1 MNITETATRSGAA
14 LHRAQERIE
23 DLGRTAGETLDEAR
37 HGTAAALESA
47 ASSVRTRGRQ
57 GAETI
62 GTLSESA
69 AGKLDSTAAYV
80 RSHDVGG
87 VLINLR
93 QAIGR
98 HPTGFLV
105 LAAGIGFLAGS
116 AVRRSKSFAEISPTR
131 KAHGCQPG

>member
-1 MNITETATRSGAA
+1 MNIKERTSRASEG
-14 LHRAQERIE
+14 LHRAQAHLE

-37 HGTAAALESA
+37 HGTAAALENA
-47 ASSVRTRGRQ
+47 ASSVRTTGRY

-87 VLINLR
+87 MLISLR
-93 QAIGR
+93 QVIGR

-116 AVRRSKSFAEISPTR
+116 AVRRNKSLE
-131 KAHGCQPG
+131 

>member
-1 MNITETATRSGAA
+1 MNITETASRSGAA
-14 LHRAQERIE
+14 LHRAQERVE
-23 DLGRTAGETLDEAR
+23 NLGRTAGETLDEAR
-37 HGTAAALESA
+37 HETAAALENA
-47 ASSVRTRGRQ
+47 ASSVRTTGRH

-62 GTLSESA
+62 GTLSENA

-87 VLINLR
+87 MLINLR
-93 QAIGR
+93 QVIGR

-116 AVRRSKSFAEISPTR
+116 AVRRNRTLPA
-131 KAHGCQPG
+131 AQ